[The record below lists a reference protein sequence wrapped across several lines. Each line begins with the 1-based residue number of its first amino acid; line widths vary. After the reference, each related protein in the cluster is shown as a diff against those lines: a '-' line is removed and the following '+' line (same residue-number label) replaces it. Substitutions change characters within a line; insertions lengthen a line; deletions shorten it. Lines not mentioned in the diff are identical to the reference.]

1 MDHIAVSCLPPCHGS
16 SCHAY
21 GVSGQGSV
29 YTAAAA
35 FFFFTGVRVGLHLR
49 YPIVSAGIFPGETLQ
64 VESLDRILADRFAD
78 LLHFP
83 GSVHHAERQDQKI
96 HGEEKQ
102 GEHQGRLHGQ
112 TGIESAGS
120 RRRPP
125 DFRLETGQPE
135 WCLESRFRFVFLFSE
150 GDHQHGTADLHIPSP
165 LSCPEDAAGY
175 PPCLPPRYGGG
186 PGLSR
191 L

>member
-1 MDHIAVSCLPPCHGS
+1 MSNSKPTQDPETGFVYKTQAEYLRAIGMNRNLIRSRRRR
-16 SCHAY
+16 
-21 GVSGQGSV
+21 GV
-29 YTAAAA
+29 
-35 FFFFTGVRVGLHLR
+35 
-49 YPIVSAGIFPGETLQ
+49 P
-64 VESLDRILADRFAD
+64 ES

-112 TGIESAGS
+112 TGIETAGT

-175 PPCLPPRYGGG
+175 PPCLPPRYS
-186 PGLSR
+186 PGSWVSVGFDRCFCDRELRGDFSR
-191 L
+191 AGDPEQREHMP